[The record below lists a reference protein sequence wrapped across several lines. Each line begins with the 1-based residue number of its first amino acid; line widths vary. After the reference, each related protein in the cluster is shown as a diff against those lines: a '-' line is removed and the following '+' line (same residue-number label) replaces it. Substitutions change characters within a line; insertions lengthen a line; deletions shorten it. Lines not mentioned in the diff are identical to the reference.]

1 MSRAVIMIA
10 ALVAVTLVA
19 VTAVLLATLGHR
31 RIGRGLKRRFGP
43 EYERLVTRHE
53 GDTKA
58 ADRELGER
66 LKQHGSVRERP
77 LSAASREQYAAQWA
91 GIQKQFVDSPQEA
104 VAEADALLARLT
116 SDRGFPVGGPFEER
130 LAALS
135 IRHATHV
142 DGYRSLHGAVH
153 GPGSTEENRR
163 AMAGA
168 GDLFDALVA
177 PHPADSGRHRP
188 QRHHAEGSGT
198 R

>member
-1 MSRAVIMIA
+1 MSRSVIIIG
-10 ALVAVTLVA
+10 ALVATTLVA
-19 VTAVLLATLGHR
+19 VMAVLLATLGHH

-66 LKQHGSVRERP
+66 LKRHGSVRERP
-77 LSAASREQYAAQWA
+77 LSSASREQYAAQWA
-91 GIQKQFVDSPQEA
+91 GIQKRFVDSPQES

-116 SDRGFPVGGPFEER
+116 SDRGFPADGPFEEQ

-135 IRHATHV
+135 VHHAQHV
-142 DGYRSLHGAVH
+142 DGYRGLHGAAR
-153 GPGSTEENRR
+153 GRGSTEENRR
-163 AMAGA
+163 AMTGA
-168 GDLFDALVA
+168 RDLFDALVA
-177 PHPADSGRHRP
+177 QRPADSGRHRP
-188 QRHHAEGSGT
+188 QRHHAEGSST

>member
-1 MSRAVIMIA
+1 MSRSLIVIA
-10 ALVAVTLVA
+10 AVVATALVA
-19 VTAVLLATLGHR
+19 VTAVLLATLGHH

-77 LSAASREQYAAQWA
+77 LSSASREQYAAQWA
-91 GIQKQFVDSPQEA
+91 GIQKRFVDSPQEA

-116 SDRGFPVGGPFEER
+116 SDRGFPVDGPFEER

-135 IRHATHV
+135 VHHAQHV
-142 DGYRSLHGAVH
+142 DGYRCLHGVAH
-153 GPGSTEENRR
+153 SRGSTEENRR
-163 AMAGA
+163 AMTGA
-168 GDLFDALVA
+168 QELFDALVA
-177 PHPADSGRHRP
+177 QHPADSGRHRP